1 MPRNGAVFQDHHA
14 IEQETLECSLLV
26 KALSTCAVLLVAN
39 LSHLTIDSRQHISVA
54 ARKCA

>member
-26 KALSTCAVLLVAN
+26 KALSTCAVLLVA
-39 LSHLTIDSRQHISVA
+39 TSVT
-54 ARKCA
+54 